1 MSLAQD
7 NATGTKIEYYI
18 KAKPAYFS
26 DHSAFFTDDHGLR
39 HRKPDGAH
47 QDTQGRP
54 RPPQAAGVQLHQQ
67 VNRRLIET
75 GDRLN
80 GPLPTGAP
88 IFTIVAPL
96 SPSKSFSAPSYKNAG
111 STNPEPK
118 AMRHTR

>member
-26 DHSAFFTDDHGLR
+26 DHSAFFTDDHRLR

-80 GPLPTGAP
+80 DPLDLQLVDCVMRRSTA
-88 IFTIVAPL
+88 IVL
-96 SPSKSFSAPSYKNAG
+96 KG
-111 STNPEPK
+111 
-118 AMRHTR
+118 